1 MNLSPL
7 WVEWLTQ
14 DGLNAVH
21 WSTLGAFNA
30 TDEFIFQYARA
41 HQYLMLTQD
50 LDFSQILFSTAE
62 SGPSVVLVRIRDEF
76 DREVRRRITATL
88 HSCAKELKQVALLV
102 IDNKKARLRLL
113 PLN

>member
-7 WVEWLTQ
+7 WVKWLTQ

-21 WSTLGAFNA
+21 WSTLGAPNA

-41 HQYLMLTQD
+41 HQYLVLTQD

-88 HSCAKELKQVALLV
+88 HSCAKELKQGALLV

-113 PLN
+113 PLH